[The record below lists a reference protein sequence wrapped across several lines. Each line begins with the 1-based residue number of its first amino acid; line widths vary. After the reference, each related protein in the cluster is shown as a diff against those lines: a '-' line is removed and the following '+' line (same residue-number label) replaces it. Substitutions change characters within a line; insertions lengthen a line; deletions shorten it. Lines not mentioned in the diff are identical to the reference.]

1 MRDDVRNALLKSF
14 DIREQS
20 AELQMERGVI
30 DTGLRSQV
38 TAGIHLNPITDV
50 IVSDLRSLGIPN
62 SGIYDRQTDL
72 PGWFRA
78 SKQWD
83 ILTFHNNRLIAAIE
97 LKSIY
102 SSYGNNLNNRAEE
115 AIGESVDAQYAIQ
128 KGLIDQIIPPLLC
141 YALIVKKDE
150 GSKSTCKAPRESHFP
165 VDPVYAN
172 TSYIDRF
179 KILCQRM
186 RREGLFGAV
195 WFVTV
200 DPIDGVVE
208 EPDPDLTYEK
218 FIAEIRGKASVFM
231 TNE

>member
-20 AELQMERGVI
+20 AELQIKRGVV

-38 TAGIHLNPITDV
+38 TAGRHLNPITEV
-50 IVSDLRSLGIPN
+50 IVSDLRSMGI
-62 SGIYDRQTDL
+62 SDDCIYDNQTNL
-72 PGWFRA
+72 PGWFRV

-83 ILTFHNNRLIAAIE
+83 LLAFHEDRLIAAIE
-97 LKSIY
+97 LKSIC

-115 AIGESVDAQYAIQ
+115 AIGESVDAKYAIQ
-128 KGLIDQIIPPLLC
+128 KGLIGQTIPPLLC
-141 YALIVKKDE
+141 YALIVKKE
-150 GSKSTCKAPRESHFP
+150 KKSTTICKASRKSHFP
-165 VDPVYAN
+165 LDPVYVN
-172 TSYIDRF
+172 TSYIDKF

-200 DPIDGVVE
+200 DPIDGIVE

-218 FIAEIRGKASVFM
+218 FIAEIRGKASVFLM
-231 TNE
+231 N